1 MLRLLVGFFMAS
13 AVFGRMSMRM
23 IIQTNGTWRK
33 CGQIDNPVV
42 PYEDDEAKEAA
53 CTTEK
58 FQGMSLCRWTT
69 KGRCRVRGRFNRRR
83 RRAD

>member
-13 AVFGRMSMRM
+13 AVFGRMNMRM
-23 IIQTNGTWRK
+23 MIQTNGTWRK
-33 CGQIDNPVV
+33 CGDIDSVNE
-42 PYEDDEAKEAA
+42 YANDEAKEAA
-53 CTTEK
+53 CTSEK
-58 FQGMSLCRWTT
+58 FEGMSLCRWTT